1 MTMLLEP
8 WIETYT
14 GKQLHFLDP
23 KPEEIDI
30 EDIANAL
37 SNECRYG
44 GHTSSFYSVAEHSLL
59 VASIVEADLALKAL
73 LHDASEAYLRDIAS
87 PVKQYLSNYKE
98 MEEKLMRAIWD
109 KFFGEGQVRWD
120 VPDIKEADIMALK
133 CEARQLMPSKGSTWI
148 HLYPTEREV
157 NPKLHCMSPKEAKQ
171 VFLQAFNQ
179 ITGKS
184 SPILVPSAKELVIA
198 R

>member
-1 MTMLLEP
+1 MLLEP